1 MKLGLTTLLVAALAA
16 VLLVPTVGAKPG
28 NGKGNGGGP
37 PAWAGGAKG
46 AEAREKKPGLAVK
59 EARKA
64 EHETRKAERAA
75 TKAERAAAKAEK
87 AAEKTERR
95 AARREARE
103 EKVKPANPARTC
115 RLERGLIGAEAFAE
129 AYGTNEN
136 KANAFGKCVSEQAQA
151 RGAEEPSEGED
162 GTGEEQPA
170 ESEAEDA
177 GDDEAEEEEE
187 VDDDETSDDE
197 TSITAFLRYLWPF
210 I

>member
-46 AEAREKKPGLAVK
+46 AEAREKKPGQAVK
-59 EARKA
+59 EVRKA

-75 TKAERAAAKAEK
+75 KKAEK
-87 AAEKTERR
+87 AAEKAERR
-95 AARREARE
+95 AARQEARE

-115 RLERGLIGAEAFAE
+115 RLERGLLGAEAFAE

-170 ESEAEDA
+170 ESEAELA
-177 GDDEAEEEEE
+177 GDDEAEEE